1 MLSAPA
7 CRNVFGS
14 GDCRAESQT
23 RPRWKCFTERNW
35 ARLIVKHSRLG
46 MVRKCGLHVEIAERQ
61 TLRHGG
67 DCGLWLLNARGSA
80 PILRP
85 IQTSCLAGQSPLPA
99 TRRNVM
105 LELHQSSTHHSV
117 TPVPAQ
123 ISSAPRSIASSA
135 RSISALLTQSGGIK
149 TMVSRIGR
157 VRS

>member
-14 GDCRAESQT
+14 GDCPAESQT

-35 ARLIVKHSRLG
+35 ARLIVKRSRLG

-99 TRRNVM
+99 PPRNAM
-105 LELHQSSTHHSV
+105 PELHHPSLRHPCPPQTSS
-117 TPVPAQ
+117 
-123 ISSAPRSIASSA
+123 IPRSIASSP

-157 VRS
+157 VKS